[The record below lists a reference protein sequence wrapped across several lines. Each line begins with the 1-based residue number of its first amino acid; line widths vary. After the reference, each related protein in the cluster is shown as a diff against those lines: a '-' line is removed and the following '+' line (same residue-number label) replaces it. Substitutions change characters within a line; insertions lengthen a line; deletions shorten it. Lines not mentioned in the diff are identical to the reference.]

1 MRQYDSS
8 DLSPKLTFSVI
19 SNPSPQAGAIVEV
32 IHLTYNRAL
41 YFQLTR
47 KLLQESKYQSKLTQ
61 SFTYYRG
68 CDY

>member
-1 MRQYDSS
+1 MIAR
-8 DLSPKLTFSVI
+8 DLLLRLTLSFN

-47 KLLQESKYQSKLTQ
+47 KLL
-61 SFTYYRG
+61 
-68 CDY
+68 